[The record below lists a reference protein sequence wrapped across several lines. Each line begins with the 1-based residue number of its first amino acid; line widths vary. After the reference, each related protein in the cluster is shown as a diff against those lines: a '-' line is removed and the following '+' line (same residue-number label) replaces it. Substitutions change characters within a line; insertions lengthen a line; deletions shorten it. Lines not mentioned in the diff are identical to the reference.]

1 MIDLGAPI
9 EILERISVG
18 MVYDLYTEKANDAEQ
33 YPYKATKEDYDAFF
47 GGK

>member
-1 MIDLGAPI
+1 MIDLGAPL

-18 MVYDLYTEKANDAEQ
+18 MVYDIYTEKANDGEN
-33 YPYKATKEDYDAFF
+33 YPYKATKEDYDNFF